1 MSPRRWIEHSD
12 CSTEG
17 RSLPI
22 DDVVEG
28 ASIFHFTLQIKAEDL
43 PCIRPRA
50 ELHLTSWGTRVLCMK
65 TIFQMP
71 ACFCRKADSNHFWL
85 VVPEASVILP
95 LLT

>member
-43 PCIRPRA
+43 IRPRA